1 VIIITITSM
10 MTAAPL
16 SGVSISIT
24 IHRQKML
31 ITATTYD

>member
-16 SGVSISIT
+16 SGVSISI
-24 IHRQKML
+24 IHRQKLL